1 VDREQPDE
9 TGARQ
14 VGGGEF
20 PILGDE
26 STVSDYLHY
35 AALNNAGLR
44 AAFARWKAALERI
57 PQAGA
62 LADPRFTY
70 AYYIEEVETRVGPQR
85 QKFGLSQSFPWLGT
99 LRHRKD
105 AASQA
110 AAAAERMVED
120 TKLRLFSRVAGVFCE
135 YWYLARSI
143 EVTEAHIQ
151 LVTNLER
158 VARARFK
165 AATAPHGA
173 MIQAQIELARLED
186 QLRTLTSL
194 RGPLVARMN
203 AELSQPAAF
212 ALPWPR
218 ELPER
223 HAVFT
228 DEDVL
233 AQAAQQSPQ
242 LRRLD
247 HLVKR
252 ESAAV
257 RLAGSAY
264 FPDVTLGVDYVD
276 TGDAIDSEV
285 ADSGK
290 DPVMGMVSVTLP
302 LWYGKQRAASR
313 EARLRRSAAEADRDD
328 AARRLAAELRL
339 ALHHFRDAERKVDL
353 YAYTLIP
360 KAEQFLKVAQQEFE
374 NGQVSFGELIDA
386 QRQLL
391 EFEHAHDR
399 ARSNVQQR
407 LAQIDM
413 LVGIPLVD
421 EDVTGRRMSR

>member
-1 VDREQPDE
+1 MYKWLSSVLLSGVLFGACVSRAVDREQPDE

-26 STVSDYLHY
+26 STLSDYLHY

-151 LVTNLER
+151 LVGLGHVSR
-158 VARARFK
+158 
-165 AATAPHGA
+165 PPPLL
-173 MIQAQIELARLED
+173 MAQ
-186 QLRTLTSL
+186 
-194 RGPLVARMN
+194 
-203 AELSQPAAF
+203 
-212 ALPWPR
+212 
-218 ELPER
+218 
-223 HAVFT
+223 
-228 DEDVL
+228 
-233 AQAAQQSPQ
+233 
-242 LRRLD
+242 
-247 HLVKR
+247 
-252 ESAAV
+252 
-257 RLAGSAY
+257 
-264 FPDVTLGVDYVD
+264 
-276 TGDAIDSEV
+276 
-285 ADSGK
+285 
-290 DPVMGMVSVTLP
+290 
-302 LWYGKQRAASR
+302 
-313 EARLRRSAAEADRDD
+313 
-328 AARRLAAELRL
+328 
-339 ALHHFRDAERKVDL
+339 
-353 YAYTLIP
+353 
-360 KAEQFLKVAQQEFE
+360 
-374 NGQVSFGELIDA
+374 
-386 QRQLL
+386 
-391 EFEHAHDR
+391 
-399 ARSNVQQR
+399 
-407 LAQIDM
+407 
-413 LVGIPLVD
+413 
-421 EDVTGRRMSR
+421 